1 MGPTWSETL
10 PFPGEGQAM
19 ILAGTCVLD
28 MALGSVDKQMLG
40 EEGWHLGSQERVG
53 RGWSIKGTDRRAW

>member
-1 MGPTWSETL
+1 
-10 PFPGEGQAM
+10 M